1 MQIQVHTDNH
11 IQADER
17 LIEYTQDVITGALSR
32 FQDRVTRVEAHL
44 TDENG
49 ANKSAAD
56 DKRCALEARL
66 AGLQPVAVTHRAAT
80 VKDALA
86 GAVDKLEKMLDG
98 ILEKEHDRR
107 RV

>member
-11 IQADER
+11 IPADER
-17 LIEYTQDVITGALSR
+17 LIEYTRDVITGALSR

-66 AGLQPVAVTHRAAT
+66 AGLQPVAVTHRAAN